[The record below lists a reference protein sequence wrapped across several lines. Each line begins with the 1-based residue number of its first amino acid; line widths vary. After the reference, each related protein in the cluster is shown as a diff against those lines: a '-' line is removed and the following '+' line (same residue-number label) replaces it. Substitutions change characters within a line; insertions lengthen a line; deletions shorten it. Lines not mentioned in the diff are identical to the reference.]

1 MRPIALLFPLLYPL
15 FYPCPAVWCA
25 AAGLEVVR
33 PIVAQSDG
41 GAAAPAGFEHVA
53 GETLFFSCRISGYA
67 KTPEE
72 KVHLAYSVQAFDPKG
87 VPLTEIY
94 KNELV
99 TDVAPQDKEW
109 MPKIATEIQIP
120 PLVGAGTYKVLIK
133 IEDMVANTKGE
144 LGVPFEVRSKTV
156 EPSETLVA
164 RNFQFFRG
172 EEDTQPIEKA
182 VYRGGDSVWAKFDI
196 IGFKYG
202 DKNRI
207 DVSYL
212 TSVISPSGK
221 VLWTQP
227 EPAVEQSDSFYPKR
241 YVVASMGIT
250 LLAKTTPGEYKI
262 AVTITDAVGKQTYET
277 KHAFTVE

>member
-33 PIVAQSDG
+33 PIIAQSDG
-41 GAAAPAGFEHVA
+41 GVSSPPGFEHVA

-72 KVHLAYSVQAFDPKG
+72 KVHVAYSVEAFDPKG
-87 VPLTEIY
+87 LPLTEIY

-99 TDVAPQDKEW
+99 NDVAPQDKEW

-133 IEDMVANTKGE
+133 IEDLVANTKAE
-144 LGVPFEVRSKTV
+144 LSVPFEVRSKAV
-156 EPSETLVA
+156 QPSDTLVA

-182 VYRGGDSVWAKFDI
+182 VYGGGGALWAKFDI

-207 DVSYL
+207 DVSYV
-212 TSVISPSGK
+212 TSVLGPSGK

-227 EPAVEQSDSFYPKR
+227 EPAVEQSESFYPKR

-277 KHAFTVE
+277 KQTFTVE

>member
-1 MRPIALLFPLLYPL
+1 MRPISLFFPLLYIGS
-15 FYPCPAVWCA
+15 AVWCA

-33 PIVAQSDG
+33 PIIAQSDG
-41 GAAAPAGFEHVA
+41 GVMAPAGFQHVA
-53 GETLFFSCRISGYA
+53 GETLFFSCRVAGYA

-72 KVHLAYSVQAFDPKG
+72 KANLAYSVQSFDPKG

-99 TDVAPQDKEW
+99 TDVTPQDKEW

-120 PLVGAGTYKVLIK
+120 PLVGSGTYKILVR
-133 IEDMVANTKGE
+133 IEDLVANTKAE

-156 EPSETLVA
+156 EPSDTLVT

-172 EEDTQPIEKA
+172 EDDAQPLQKA
-182 VYRGGDSVWAKFDI
+182 AYRGGDGVWMKFDI

-202 DKNRI
+202 ERNHI
-207 DVSYL
+207 DVSYR

-241 YVVASMGIT
+241 YVAAAMGIN
-250 LLAKTTPGEYKI
+250 LLKNTSPGEYTI
-262 AVTITDAVGKQTYET
+262 AVTVTDAVGKQTYES
-277 KHAFTVE
+277 KHTFTVE

>member
-1 MRPIALLFPLLYPL
+1 MRPIPLLL
-15 FYPCPAVWCA
+15 LCSAAWCA
-25 AAGLEVVR
+25 APGLEVVR

-41 GAAAPAGFEHVA
+41 GVAAPGGFEHVA
-53 GETLFFSCRISGYA
+53 GETLFFSCRVSGYA

-72 KVHLAYSVQAFDPKG
+72 KVHVAYSVQAFDPKG

-94 KNELV
+94 KNEMV

-120 PLVGAGTYKVLIK
+120 PLVGAGTYKILVK
-133 IEDMVANTKGE
+133 IEDLVTNTKAE
-144 LGVPFEVRSKTV
+144 LGVPFEVRSKAV
-156 EPSETLVA
+156 EPSDTLVV
-164 RNFQFFRG
+164 RNVQFFRG
-172 EEDTQPIEKA
+172 EDDAQPIQKA
-182 VYRGGDSVWAKFDI
+182 VYKGGDAVWAKFDI

-202 DKNRI
+202 AKNRI

-212 TSVISPSGK
+212 TSVLSPSGK

-227 EPAVEQSDSFYPKR
+227 EPAVEQSESFYPKR
-241 YVVASMGIT
+241 YVAASMGIT
-250 LLAKTTPGEYKI
+250 LLANTRPGEYTI

-277 KHAFTVE
+277 KQTFTVE